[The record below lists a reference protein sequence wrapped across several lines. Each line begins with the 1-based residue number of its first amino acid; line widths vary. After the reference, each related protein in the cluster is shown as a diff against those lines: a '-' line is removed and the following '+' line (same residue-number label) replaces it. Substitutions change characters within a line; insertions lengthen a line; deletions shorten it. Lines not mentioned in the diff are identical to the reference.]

1 MYGPVSDY
9 SLSPVV
15 SKLLPFRAPR
25 RMKSLMERA
34 LGFDQLSHVYSSLEP
49 KEDHRQIPEALLRH
63 LEINVSVSN
72 KDLDHIPRSGP
83 VLLVLNHPFGILDG
97 AILWTLVS
105 RIRTDAKILA
115 NGILTAIPELRNLLI
130 PVDPF
135 EVREA
140 VWTNQRGIRQS
151 IEFLGAGGLLI
162 VFPAGEVS
170 HFRWRERA
178 VADSSW
184 HPAIARMLT
193 IAARRTKDISVIP
206 AYVKGSNS
214 LLFQAA
220 GLVHPRLR
228 TILLGRELLN
238 KRGARV
244 DVRIGSAIAAEKL
257 LTIRTDE
264 ERSDYLRWRTYLLAA
279 RNTYKP
285 RIKRPFVKGGTRPG
299 RMTPVPPPMDV
310 DAMAKELEAL
320 PMESQLVA
328 SGELATYIARAQE
341 IPTVL
346 KEIGRLREI
355 TFRAASEGTGND
367 IDLDAFDP
375 YYLHLFVW
383 NRRKREIAGAY
394 RLAGTDAVRG
404 RFGSQGLYTAS
415 LFAYGDEFL
424 DRMGPA
430 LELGRSFVRLEYQK
444 GFAPLLLLWKGIGK
458 YVAQNPRYKVLFG
471 PVSISSQYQAI
482 SRRLML
488 SFLQHH
494 EWLHDWAGSVSPRN
508 PFRRYAAETHS
519 NSALDL
525 EDLSA
530 LVSDLDPSQPG
541 VPVLLRQYLKLGG
554 KLLGFNVDS
563 QFANALDGLIVVDL
577 TKTEPKL
584 LERYLGKPEAAQFL
598 SSQKGNHGSQ

>member
-1 MYGPVSDY
+1 
-9 SLSPVV
+9 
-15 SKLLPFRAPR
+15 
-25 RMKSLMERA
+25 MKGLMERA
-34 LGFDQLSHVYSSLEP
+34 LGIDQLSHVYSSLQTKDE
-49 KEDHRQIPEALLRH
+49 HHQIPEALLRH

-115 NGILTAIPELRNLLI
+115 NGILTAIPEMRNLFI

-135 EVREA
+135 EGQGA
-140 VWTNQRGIRQS
+140 VWTNQKGMRQS
-151 IEFLGAGGLLI
+151 IELLTAGGLLI

-170 HFRWRERA
+170 HFQWTERV
-178 VADSSW
+178 VADSRW
-184 HPAIARMLT
+184 NPAIVRMLT
-193 IAARRTKDISVIP
+193 IASRRTKDISVVP

-264 ERSDYLRWRTYLLAA
+264 ARSDYLRWRTYLLAS
-279 RNTYKP
+279 RKSYKP
-285 RIKRPFVKGGTRPG
+285 RTALPFIRGGALPD
-299 RMTPVPPPMDV
+299 RMTPVVLPVDV
-310 DAMAKELEAL
+310 DAMTRELEVL
-320 PMESQLVA
+320 PMESQLAA
-328 SGELATYIARAQE
+328 SGELATYIAGAQE

-346 KEIGRLREI
+346 REIGRLREV
-355 TFRAASEGTGND
+355 TFRAAGEGTGNA

-375 YYLHLFVW
+375 HYLHLFVW
-383 NRRKREIAGAY
+383 NRSKREIAGAY
-394 RLAGTDAVRG
+394 RLAGTDTVCSQ
-404 RFGSQGLYTAS
+404 FGIQGLYTAS
-415 LFAYGDEFL
+415 LFGYSNEFL
-424 DRMGPA
+424 ERMGPA
-430 LELGRSFVRLEYQK
+430 LELGRSFVRIEYQK

-458 YVAQNPRYKVLFG
+458 YLARHCRYNILFG
-471 PVSISSQYQAI
+471 PVSISNQYQAM
-482 SRRLML
+482 SRRLMV
-488 SFLQHH
+488 SFLEHNA
-494 EWLHDWAGSVSPRN
+494 WLQDWAGLVSTRN
-508 PFRRYAAETHS
+508 PFRRNKSEKAS

-530 LVSDLDPSQPG
+530 VVSDLDPTQPG
-541 VPVLLRQYLKLGG
+541 IPVLLRQYLKLGG
-554 KLLGFNVDS
+554 KLMGFKVDS

-584 LERYLGKPEAAQFL
+584 LERYLGKPEAGQFL
-598 SSQKGNHGSQ
+598 SSRKGNHGTQ